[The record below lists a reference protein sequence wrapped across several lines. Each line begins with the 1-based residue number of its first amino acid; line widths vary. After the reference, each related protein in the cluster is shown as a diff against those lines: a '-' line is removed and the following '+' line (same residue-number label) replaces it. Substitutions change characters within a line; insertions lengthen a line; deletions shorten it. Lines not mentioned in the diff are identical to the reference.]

1 MPEERNTFQMVLYT
15 DESSSPG
22 SFSIWWGQISGVY
35 RPMVGVSPGSMP
47 PDQIETDL
55 VPDIGTC
62 SGGALPAVPPP
73 QVVAFSGPDGGG
85 SGGSGGGG
93 SFFGLF
99 DFLLPFRGGGSF

>member
-1 MPEERNTFQMVLYT
+1 
-15 DESSSPG
+15 
-22 SFSIWWGQISGVY
+22 
-35 RPMVGVSPGSMP
+35 MVGVSPGSMP

-73 QVVAFSGPDGGG
+73 QVVAFSGPDGSG
-85 SGGSGGGG
+85 SGGSGGGSGGG